1 MGATPLQ
8 NKQVGITNRDK
19 FTCSQF
25 CDNDVNKAVLLPRL
39 LGQHDNKLKSTVFV
53 VKLAKERGTYAFS
66 ATTF

>member
-19 FTCSQF
+19 FTCLQF
-25 CDNDVNKAVLLPRL
+25 CDNDVNKAVLSPWL

-53 VKLAKERGTYAFS
+53 VKLAKERGTYSF
-66 ATTF
+66 